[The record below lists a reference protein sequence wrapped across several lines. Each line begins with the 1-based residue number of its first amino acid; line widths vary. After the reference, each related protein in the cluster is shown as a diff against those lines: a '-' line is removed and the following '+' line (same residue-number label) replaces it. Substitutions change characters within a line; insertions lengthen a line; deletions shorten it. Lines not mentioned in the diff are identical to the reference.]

1 MERGKE
7 RADVRTG
14 DMKRLIGELENRRD
28 QLMDEVAKKQGE
40 CDMVERV
47 IKRAYEIIL
56 DTNKDEQVHKE
67 MEALDRKNKEIL
79 EERKKAKK
87 IADKENEPRKKK
99 VEKAMDGIK
108 NQPRVNETQERA
120 RQGRITAKKNSAAR
134 KKKAAAKDKK

>member
-7 RADVRTG
+7 RADIRTG
-14 DMKRLIGELENRRD
+14 DMKRLIGELESRRD

-56 DTNKDEQVHKE
+56 DANKDEQAHKD
-67 MEALDRKNKEIL
+67 MEELDRKNKEIL
-79 EERKKAKK
+79 AERKKAKK
-87 IADKENEPRKKK
+87 IADKENAPRKKK
-99 VEKAMDGIK
+99 VEKALDGIK

-120 RQGRITAKKNSAAR
+120 RQGRIAAKKKSAA
-134 KKKAAAKDKK
+134 KAAKDKKK

>member
-7 RADVRTG
+7 RAEVRTG
-14 DMKRLIGELENRRD
+14 DMKRLIGELESRRD

-40 CDMVERV
+40 CDMVEKI
-47 IKRAYEIIL
+47 IKRTYEIIL
-56 DTNKDEQVHKE
+56 DANKDEQAHE
-67 MEALDRKNKEIL
+67 DMEALDRKNKEIMA
-79 EERKKAKK
+79 ERKKAKK

-120 RQGRITAKKNSAAR
+120 RQGRITAKKNSAA
-134 KKKAAAKDKK
+134 KKKTAAKDKKK

>member
-7 RADVRTG
+7 RAEVRTG
-14 DMKRLIGELENRRD
+14 DRKRLIGELEERRD

-40 CDMVERV
+40 CDMVERI
-47 IKRAYEIIL
+47 IKRTYEIIL
-56 DTNKDEQVHKE
+56 DANKDEQVHEE
-67 MEALDRKNKEIL
+67 MEELDRKNKEIL
-79 EERKKAKK
+79 ADRKKAKK

-134 KKKAAAKDKK
+134 KKAAAKDNN

>member
-40 CDMVERV
+40 CDMVERI

-56 DTNKDEQVHKE
+56 DTNKDEQVHE
-67 MEALDRKNKEIL
+67 ENEARDREKQAIVA
-79 EERKKAKK
+79 ERKEARAKND
-87 IADKENEPRKKK
+87 IENAPRKKK
-99 VEKAMDGIK
+99 VEKALDGIK

-120 RQGRITAKKNSAAR
+120 RQGRINAKKNSAAR
-134 KKKAAAKDKK
+134 KKKAAAKGKK

>member
-7 RADVRTG
+7 RAEVRTE
-14 DMKRLIGELENRRD
+14 DMKRLLGELENRRD

-40 CDMVERV
+40 CDMAERI

-56 DTNKDEQVHKE
+56 DANKDEQVHE
-67 MEALDRKNKEIL
+67 DMEALDRKNKEIL
-79 EERKKAKK
+79 AERKKEKK

-134 KKKAAAKDKK
+134 KKAAAKDKK

>member
-7 RADVRTG
+7 RAELRTG
-14 DMKRLIGELENRRD
+14 DLKRLLGELESRRD

-56 DTNKDEQVHKE
+56 DSNKDEQVHVE

-79 EERKKAKK
+79 AERKKAKK

-120 RQGRITAKKNSAAR
+120 RQGRITAKKNSAA
-134 KKKAAAKDKK
+134 KTKKDKKK